1 LDYFCGG
8 KLVMRKFVLGFSV
21 LGLFFQSCSKDSS
34 SVMNNNLNWK
44 VGTTV
49 YSGTSLADSLLGSWY
64 VYATNSMLLLN
75 FKDTLKPGT
84 YKIVYL
90 AKDTAQ
96 INLAVSINNNGAPI
110 YYVTDSGNA
119 SVIMVSVNS
128 KNKRVVHI
136 PEVWVYNTF
145 DNTDSL
151 KLSGTV
157 TN

>member
-1 LDYFCGG
+1 
-8 KLVMRKFVLGFSV
+8 
-21 LGLFFQSCSKDSS
+21 
-34 SVMNNNLNWK
+34 
-44 VGTTV
+44 
-49 YSGTSLADSLLGSWY
+49 
-64 VYATNSMLLLN
+64 
-75 FKDTLKPGT
+75 
-84 YKIVYL
+84 L